1 MVGTARFEL
10 ATSRT
15 PSVRATRLRYV
26 PTGNLTT
33 TRQNREGRIAVAS
46 ALTRLSPA
54 FEKRQESVQRV
65 TQIEQ
70 HPAAKQLRPALRGV
84 IRAAARNVV
93 SALFS
98 QVAARSGDGVA
109 LIVKQPLDAEDHVHV
124 LLAIDAAARIILGRL
139 EHGNLRLPVAQHKR
153 FQVGEA
159 ADLADGIEALFG
171 SGFCG
176 GNVACHAPAL
186 PEILR
191 ASSRDALR
199 LKGTPLS

>member
-33 TRQNREGRIAVAS
+33 TRQIREGRIAAAS

-65 TQIEQ
+65 AQIEK
-70 HPAAKQLRPALRGV
+70 HSPAEQLRSAVSGM
-84 IRAAARNVV
+84 IRAAARRFVRT
-93 SALFS
+93 SFFA
-98 QVAARSGDGVA
+98 QAAARAGNGKSFV
-109 LIVKQPLDAEDHVHV
+109 VKQPLDPEDHVHV
-124 LLAIDAAARIILGRL
+124 LLAIDAAARVILCRL
-139 EHGNLRLPVAQHKR
+139 EHGNLRFPVAQHER

-159 ADLADGIEALFG
+159 ADLANGVEALFG
-171 SGFCG
+171 GGFCG
-176 GNVACHAPAL
+176 GDVACHAL
-186 PEILR
+186 
-191 ASSRDALR
+191 
-199 LKGTPLS
+199 G